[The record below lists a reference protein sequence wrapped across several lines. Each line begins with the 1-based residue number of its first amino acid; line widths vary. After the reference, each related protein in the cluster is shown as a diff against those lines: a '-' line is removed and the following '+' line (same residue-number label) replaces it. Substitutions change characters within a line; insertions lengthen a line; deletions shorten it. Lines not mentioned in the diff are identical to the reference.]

1 MIREKNLQA
10 NWADLLTSLRLG
22 ATLHPWMVSNGP
34 LDSMATPNHLAAEG
48 FLLLRVRTKLEEIID
63 ILRT

>member
-1 MIREKNLQA
+1 
-10 NWADLLTSLRLG
+10 
-22 ATLHPWMVSNGP
+22 MVSNGP